1 MKPLSLQDIR
11 QAVAGKSLSPLPAV
25 PPQITA
31 VCTNTREM
39 EKSSLFVALRGEK
52 FDGHAFLET
61 AVAGGALAAVVD
73 HPLENP
79 PEGLYLIQVVN
90 TRIALGKLARRVRQD
105 LRGRVIAVAGS
116 NG

>member
-39 EKSSLFVALRGEK
+39 EKSSLFVALRGEN
-52 FDGHAFLET
+52 FDGHAFLES
-61 AVAGGALAAVVD
+61 AAAGGAVAAVVD
-73 HPLENP
+73 HPPENP
-79 PEGLYLIQVVN
+79 PAGLYLIEAAN
-90 TRIALGKLARRVRQD
+90 TRLALGKLSRRVRQD
-105 LRGRVIAVAGS
+105 LR
-116 NG
+116 